1 MNIYD
6 FDNTIYDGNTNLDL
20 IIYSF
25 IRHPFKV
32 SKSIL
37 LTFPLFIGYKLKKV
51 TFIKLKE
58 TMLSFLFKI
67 NNLDEYLD
75 CFVDKKM
82 KNIKKWYLDNKKD
95 NDTVMSAS
103 CEIWIIKFCN
113 KLNIKNVISTKTDK
127 NGKIIGKNCK
137 GEEKVI
143 RFNELFKNVEV
154 NNAYS
159 DSIKEDKPMFDIAK
173 HAYIVKKNKLIKYK

>member
-6 FDNTIYDGNTNLDL
+6 FDNTIYDGNTNVDL
-20 IIYSF
+20 ILYSF

-32 SKSIL
+32 SKSLL

-67 NNLDEYLD
+67 DNLDDYLD

-103 CEIWIIKFCN
+103 YEIWILKFCK

-137 GEEKVI
+137 GEEKVR
-143 RFNELFKNVEV
+143 RFKEMFNDIKVD
-154 NNAYS
+154 NAYS
-159 DSIKEDKPMFDIAK
+159 DSIKEDKPMFDIANN
-173 HAYIVKKNKLIKYK
+173 AYIVKNNQLIRYK

>member
-6 FDNTIYDGNTNLDL
+6 FDNTIYDGNTNVDL
-20 IIYSF
+20 ILYSF

-32 SKSIL
+32 SKSLL

-67 NNLDEYLD
+67 DNSDDYLD

-103 CEIWIIKFCN
+103 YEIWILKFCK

-137 GEEKVI
+137 GEEKVR
-143 RFNELFKNVEV
+143 RFKEMFNDIKVD
-154 NNAYS
+154 NAYS
-159 DSIKEDKPMFDIAK
+159 DSIKEDKPMFDIANN
-173 HAYIVKKNKLIKYK
+173 AYIVKNNQLIRYK

>member
-6 FDNTIYDGNTNLDL
+6 FDNTIYNGNTNVDL
-20 IIYSF
+20 ILYSLV
-25 IRHPFKV
+25 RHPFKV
-32 SKSIL
+32 SKSLIL
-37 LTFPLFIGYKLKKV
+37 TLPLFIGYKLKKV

-137 GEEKVI
+137 SEEKI
-143 RFNELFKNVEV
+143 RRFKEMFNDIRVD
-154 NNAYS
+154 NAYS

-173 HAYIVKKNKLIKYK
+173 HAYIVKKNELIKYK